1 MNTEAG
7 VATAAALVSRASVDS
22 ASVSFPAERLG
33 TAMRSPAETHL
44 ESPRGWGVGG
54 GVSIKFLLI
63 CKM

>member
-33 TAMRSPAETHL
+33 TAMRSPTETHL
-44 ESPRGWGVGG
+44 ESPRGWGGG
-54 GVSIKFLLI
+54 GCFH
-63 CKM
+63 